1 MKLQN
6 KFTLSSLL
14 LTLAIPVNA
23 QDPYAGDNQYQQQT
37 STNTQKV
44 AEYLKNLGD
53 YLGYDVTVAPKQP
66 AQLLQETATNPAPIN
81 AIWSYIGAIPVN
93 TFFPNLKYFLP
104 SAYPGAGMMNTTFA
118 NNTFKQYGQAS
129 PNQVSVNPII
139 DQQPFQQ
146 DPVSQAVVNILST
159 PDYTYCLQNYNSDQW
174 DSKRCPDVLGINS
187 PNKTNYQVMKNVV
200 GTIPSPQ
207 EFFTYS
213 QKDANIFAPLNSN
226 SLIAP
231 LLYDT
236 STPGEGTTSPGAS
249 GQPGTSKQGL
259 TAQNQTDAA
268 ANFIR
273 YAAGLA
279 TPVDLPSWSDYNDM
293 YTEAVSG
300 KNDLQTNKAQG
311 ALAKYLAT
319 LRAYSAQTSVGINN
333 LYYILSKRVAQTAG
347 GEQQTATSQAY
358 NEYQMATWRL
368 FNFGQ
373 QNQQQTWKDSLNNA
387 SEATVQKEIAILLAE
402 INYQMYLN
410 RQQQERLLLTN
421 SMMQLLVA
429 SMNKPSPNLKQSQQ
443 QQQP

>member
-23 QDPYAGDNQYQQQT
+23 QEPYDPGSQYQQQT

-44 AEYLKNLGD
+44 AEYLKNLGG
-53 YLGYDVTVAPKQP
+53 YLGYDVTVSPKQP
-66 AQLLQETATNPAPIN
+66 AQLLQETSTNPTSIN
-81 AIWSYIGAIPVN
+81 AIWSYIGAIPVS
-93 TFFPNLKYFLP
+93 TFFPALKHFLP
-104 SAYPGAGMMNTTFA
+104 TAYPGAGMMNTTFS

-129 PNQVSVNPII
+129 TNQISVNPIV

-159 PDYTYCLQNYNSDQW
+159 PDYTYCLQNYNSQTW
-174 DSKRCPDVLGINS
+174 DSKRCPDMLGMNT
-187 PNKTNYQVMKNVV
+187 PNKTNYQIMKNVV

-207 EFFTYS
+207 EFFTYT

-236 STPGEGTTSPGAS
+236 STPGSGTSSPGAS
-249 GQPGTSKQGL
+249 GQSGSNKQGL

-293 YTEAVSG
+293 YSDAVSG
-300 KNDLQTNKAQG
+300 NNDLKTNKAQG
-311 ALAKYLAT
+311 TLAKYLAT

-333 LYYILSKRVAQTAG
+333 LYFILSKRIAQTAG
-347 GEQQTATSQAY
+347 GGQQAATSQAY

-373 QNQQQTWKDSLNNA
+373 QNQQQTWKDSINSA

-402 INYQMYLN
+402 INYQMYLS
-410 RQQQERLLLTN
+410 RQQEERVLLTN
-421 SMMQLLVA
+421 SMIELLVA
-429 SMNKPSPNLKQSQQ
+429 NMNKPSSNLKQQ